1 MGRFAGLC
9 KDYLIREKNFIS
21 YTVNCGATSDP
32 DQAKEISFQNITGAR
47 NRVQTLF
54 CIDMAAPLDNDQW
67 NFVVRCFQKRHL
79 LAHTMGVIDNDYV
92 KRANDPKA
100 ILGRKITIDADEV
113 IELVKL
119 LEIVGSHL
127 YKNLST

>member
-1 MGRFAGLC
+1 M
-9 KDYLIREKNFIS
+9 
-21 YTVNCGATSDP
+21 
-32 DQAKEISFQNITGAR
+32 
-47 NRVQTLF
+47 QTLF